1 MIIKTE
7 RAYASSKSCGKERA
21 RRYFFSS
28 QTMKKEMLKTGEIK
42 GCPHLVTS
50 ERMSSLYKSFGREN
64 DSCINRL
71 PVNKFPITYI
81 TFFLVISLSSS
92 SFKPSFKDIS
102 LY

>member
-1 MIIKTE
+1 MHLQ
-7 RAYASSKSCGKERA
+7 SPVGKKEPGDI
-21 RRYFFSS
+21 FSADKL
-28 QTMKKEMLKTGEIK
+28 MKKEMLKTGEIK

-50 ERMSSLYKSFGREN
+50 ERVSSLYKSFGREN